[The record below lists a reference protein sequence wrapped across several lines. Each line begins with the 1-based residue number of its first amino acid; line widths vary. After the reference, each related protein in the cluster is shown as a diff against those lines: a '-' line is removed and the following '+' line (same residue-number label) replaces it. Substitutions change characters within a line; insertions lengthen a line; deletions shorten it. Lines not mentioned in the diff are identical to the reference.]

1 MNSVPGGLGGGVP
14 SSELLA
20 FLLLG
25 IESDQRPEFIDPSS
39 RDKIQRGFLHE
50 RLLYGGHVGR
60 ILLKSP

>member
-1 MNSVPGGLGGGVP
+1 MVCLGGCGGVP

-25 IESDQRPEFIDPSS
+25 IEGVQRPEHIDLSS
-39 RDKIQRGFLHE
+39 RNKIQRGFLYA
-50 RLLYGGHVGR
+50 RLLYGGQVGR